1 MKEEQRNF
9 GKIIQDIFSAVLTAL
24 LIAVIL
30 KVFFIGSSIIISSS
44 MEKSLMENDHVLV
57 WKFLYNKKIPVFNKS
72 FLFGISI
79 KRKDIIVFK
88 SNDKKDDF
96 VKRVIGLPGDKILL
110 LENKVFVNGIL
121 LKEPYIN
128 NKNNLKYINSVYEVP
143 KKMLFVM
150 GDNRNKSRDSREFD
164 CINTS
169 SIIGK
174 VFFIFYPF
182 KRINKL

>member
-9 GKIIQDIFSAVLTAL
+9 RKIIQDIFSAILTAL

-44 MEKSLMENDHVLV
+44 MEKSLMENDHVLI

-72 FLFGISI
+72 FLFGIPI

-88 SNDKKDDF
+88 LNDKEYDF

-110 LENKVFVNGIL
+110 LGNKVFVNGIP
-121 LKEPYIN
+121 LKEPYIK
-128 NKNNLKYINSVYEVP
+128 NKNNLRYIKLVCEVP
-143 KKMLFVM
+143 EKMLFVM
-150 GDNRNKSRDSREFD
+150 GDNRNNSKDSREFSY
-164 CINTS
+164 INTS
-169 SIIGK
+169 NIIGK
-174 VFFIFYPF
+174 VFCVFYPF
-182 KRINKL
+182 KRIRKP